1 MKKIFISYSHS
12 NSKEVDK
19 IENYIKGNFNVS
31 VERDIRKVKPLE
43 SLKVFMQSIRDSEK
57 VICILSHEYLI
68 SDNCMYEVTELVRD
82 DSLREPFLTKVI
94 PVVVSSNSKP
104 FKITKW
110 NKQNEYL
117 EYWLNQS
124 IDAENYIKS
133 LETKK
138 KDSKYQSTF
147 LTLMNRATERI
158 KIANGIAESL
168 DTFLTGICGQ
178 LHFNYYSLIDAQYSL
193 LYDVL
198 IEGFEPIKDKNIKP
212 KNNFSKETLQ
222 KIIDRIKPKSYSDP
236 NNPEFPYD
244 EPKFPATDTIEYE
257 INGKK
262 ILIKDESTNP
272 TGTHKDRMAWE
283 ILLYYKRK
291 LQSLVN
297 SENEIITIPNL
308 SMISSGS
315 SALAIQDLLVKFGL
329 PPLKVLIKDGFKES
343 VYEKLTKS
351 GCIIFKKDLTIKELK
366 RDDVLKL
373 TENKTGI
380 EVSFRDAIDPTH
392 IEYYDW
398 MSYEI
403 LNENPTTVIVPFGS
417 GELFT
422 NIMNVNR
429 KEVLLNIGDK
439 RFEGN
444 KELLKSSKFYGVT
457 TTNPNSK
464 YFKLCS
470 YFFNCNQYNKEQM
483 EMYKR
488 LDICHKDSKVVDISD
503 DFFEQAKELCDKLK
517 LNTEN
522 SSLAGFAFYLE
533 NEELFKN
540 EERVMIVNTGKTKEV
555 LPPTMYIKKSG
566 LSA

>member
-1 MKKIFISYSHS
+1 MKKIFISYSHA

-19 IENYIKGNFNVS
+19 IEKYIESNFNAS
-31 VERDIRKVKPLE
+31 VERDIRKVKPLDN
-43 SLKVFMQSIRDSEK
+43 LKAFMQSIREAEK
-57 VICILSHEYLI
+57 VICFLSHEYLI
-68 SDNCMYEVTELVRD
+68 SDNCMYEVTELIRD
-82 DSLREPFLTKVI
+82 DTLREPFLEKVI
-94 PVVVSSNSKP
+94 PVIISSNSNP
-104 FKITKW
+104 FRITRW
-110 NKQNEYL
+110 EKQNEYL
-117 EYWLNQS
+117 EYWLDQS
-124 IDAENYIKS
+124 IEAEKYIKS

-138 KDSKYQSTF
+138 KDSTYQSTF
-147 LTLMNRATERI
+147 YTLTKRATERI
-158 KIANGIAESL
+158 KVANGIAESV

-178 LHFNYYSLIDAQYSL
+178 LYFNYYSLIDSKYSL

-198 IEGFEPIKDKNIKP
+198 IENFEPKKKQKIKP

-244 EPKFPATDTIEYE
+244 EPKFPATETKEYE

-262 ILIKDESTNP
+262 ILIKDESSNP

-283 ILLYYKRK
+283 VLLYYKRK

-297 SENEIITIPNL
+297 SEKEVLNIPNL

-315 SALAIQDLLVKFGL
+315 SALAIQALLNKFGL
-329 PPLKVLIKDGFKES
+329 PPLKVLIKDGFKQS
-343 VYEKLTKS
+343 VYSKLSKA
-351 GCIIFKKDLTIKELK
+351 GCILYIQDLTIKELK
-366 RDDVLKL
+366 REDVLRI
-373 TENKTGI
+373 TENKSGI

-403 LNENPTTVIVPFGS
+403 LNENPSVVIVPFGS

-429 KEVLLNIGDK
+429 KEVLLGIGDK
-439 RFEGN
+439 RFKGDI
-444 KELLKSSKFYGVT
+444 KILKQCKFFGIT

-470 YFFNCNQYNKEQM
+470 YFFNCIQYNKEQM

-488 LDICHKDSKVVDISD
+488 LDICHQDSRVVDITD
-503 DFFEQAKELCDKLK
+503 DNFEKSKVLCDKLNLK
-517 LNTEN
+517 TEN

-540 EERVMIVNTGKTKEV
+540 EDKVLIVNTGQTKEV
-555 LPPTMYIKKSG
+555 LPPTTYIKNSG
-566 LSA
+566 LSV

>member
-19 IENYIKGNFNVS
+19 IEKYIKGNFNVS
-31 VERDIRKVKPLE
+31 VERDINKVKPLE
-43 SLKVFMQSIRDSEK
+43 SLKAFMQSIRHSEK

-68 SDNCMYEVTELVRD
+68 SDSCMYEVTELIRD
-82 DSLREPFLTKVI
+82 DSLREPFLAKVI
-94 PVVVSSNSKP
+94 PVIVSSKAKP

-110 NKQNEYL
+110 DKQNEYL

-133 LETKK
+133 LENKK
-138 KDSKYQSTF
+138 KDSTYQATF
-147 LTLMNRATERI
+147 FTLMNRATERI
-158 KIANGIAESL
+158 KITNGIAESL
-168 DTFLTGICGQ
+168 DTFLTGICAQ
-178 LHFNYYSLIDAQYSL
+178 LYFNYYSLIESKYSL

-198 IEGFEPIKDKNIKP
+198 IENFEPKKNKVIKP

-244 EPKFPATDTIEYE
+244 KPKFPATDTKEYK
-257 INGKK
+257 INGKT

-297 SENEIITIPNL
+297 SEKEILTIPNL

-315 SALAIQDLLVKFGL
+315 SALAIQSLLNKFGL
-329 PPLKVLIKDGFKES
+329 PPLKVLIKNGFEQS
-343 VYEKLTKS
+343 VYEKLTNAGS
-351 GCIIFKKDLTIKELK
+351 ILYIEDLTIKKLK
-366 RDDVLKL
+366 REDVLRI
-373 TENKTGI
+373 TENKNGI

-429 KEVLLNIGDK
+429 KEVLLDIKDK
-439 RFEGN
+439 RFIGDIN
-444 KELLKSSKFYGVT
+444 ILKNCKFFGIT

-470 YFFNCNQYNKEQM
+470 YFFNCNQYNREQM

-488 LDICHKDSKVVDISD
+488 LDTCHPDSKVVDISD
-503 DFFEQAKELCDKLK
+503 DTFQKAKELCDQLNLK
-517 LNTEN
+517 TEN

-540 EERVMIVNTGKTKEV
+540 EKRILIVNTGQTKKV
-555 LPPTMYIKKSG
+555 PPPTTYVKNSG
-566 LSA
+566 LST